1 MKIDGRYNNI
11 LGHIIPILQHLGDF
25 LSLVYVYSFHTQIYG
40 LQVDKTGK
48 FCLHTWNI
56 EEQFYCKWLLILL
69 SRLKHQINQPL
80 MECNL
85 ELDFQLGCK
94 HHSEYSVFLLWNLI
108 HLKNLKIVVK
118 IKQVRIRHIFDLNTN
133 SDITRK
139 IVIYSSLCMGVH
151 YKLVVSAFNVHSMK
165 QTDVTM
171 KFNQRKCICF

>member
-1 MKIDGRYNNI
+1 
-11 LGHIIPILQHLGDF
+11 
-25 LSLVYVYSFHTQIYG
+25 
-40 LQVDKTGK
+40 
-48 FCLHTWNI
+48 
-56 EEQFYCKWLLILL
+56 
-69 SRLKHQINQPL
+69 

-108 HLKNLKIVVK
+108 HLKNLKNVVK

-171 KFNQRKCICF
+171 KFNQRKCICFQKWMIFKKICRNVHFVYEQLSTCAQDTKIMEYTHGLLIFDG